1 LGYTPE
7 LLDVLQLNAAPA
19 AQKVLDAITVLRGMN
34 TRGSR
39 KMPADAPTAFVKPR
53 WKPLVIVKGNI
64 DPRFY
69 EICALSELKNSLR
82 SGDIWVSGSR
92 QFRNFDEYLLPIA
105 KFAQIERSN
114 ELPIAINPNCEEYL
128 NERLDRLEQQLATV
142 SSQ

>member
-1 LGYTPE
+1 
-7 LLDVLQLNAAPA
+7 
-19 AQKVLDAITVLRGMN
+19 MN

-92 QFRNFDEYLLPIA
+92 QFRNFDEYLLPIV

-128 NERLDRLEQQLATV
+128 NAIRPMFSTGCYTTNQIYGLRSITRIRQVLQTMCLP
-142 SSQ
+142 